1 MGEYGK
7 PQNHVGMF
15 NKVYENAV
23 ALRKARGG
31 AGRAYTHS
39 SQGASRESEQGSL
52 THKDHQVP
60 GRWTQEQSE
69 KWSKDKGGK
78 WN

>member
-1 MGEYGK
+1 
-7 PQNHVGMF
+7 MF
-15 NKVYENAV
+15 SKVYENAA
-23 ALRKARGG
+23 ALRKAWGGAG

-52 THKDHQVP
+52 THEDHQVP

-69 KWSKDKGGK
+69 KWSKDKVGK